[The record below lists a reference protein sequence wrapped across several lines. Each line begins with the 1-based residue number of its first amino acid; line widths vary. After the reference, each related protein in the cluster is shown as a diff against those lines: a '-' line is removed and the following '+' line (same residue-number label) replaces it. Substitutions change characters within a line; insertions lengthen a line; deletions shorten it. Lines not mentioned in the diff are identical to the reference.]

1 MKQEKQIT
9 SADQLVDGKKYWL
22 QSEFSLTRYESTF
35 WEADK
40 HTAWFTTCTPHARV
54 IGWAGPGITFT
65 NRQELFDLLAEMKV
79 KIYEK

>member
-35 WEADK
+35 WEVDK
-40 HTAWFTTCTPHARV
+40 HTAWFTTYAPHARI
-54 IGWAGPGITFT
+54 IGWTCPGITFI

>member
-9 SADQLVDGKKYWL
+9 SVDQLVDGKKYWL

-35 WEADK
+35 WEANK
-40 HTAWFTTCTPHARV
+40 HTAWFTTYTPHARV

>member
-1 MKQEKQIT
+1 MKQEKQIM

-35 WEADK
+35 WEANK
-40 HTAWFTTCTPHARV
+40 HTAWFTIYAPHARI
-54 IGWAGPGITFT
+54 IGWTRPGITFA

>member
-22 QSEFSLTRYESTF
+22 QSEFSPTRYESTF
-35 WEADK
+35 WEANK
-40 HTAWFTTCTPHARV
+40 HTAWFTTYAPHARV
-54 IGWAGPGITFT
+54 IGWAGPGITFA

>member
-22 QSEFSLTRYESTF
+22 QSEFSLTRYECRF
-35 WEADK
+35 WEVNEHK
-40 HTAWFTTCTPHARV
+40 AWFTSYVPYAKV
-54 IGWAGPGITFT
+54 IGLMPPSINFT

>member
-22 QSEFSLTRYESTF
+22 QSEFSLTRYESRF

-40 HTAWFTTCTPHARV
+40 HTAWFTTYMPNARV

>member
-1 MKQEKQIT
+1 MNKEKQIT

-22 QSEFSLTRYESTF
+22 QFEFSLTRYESTF

-40 HTAWFTTCTPHARV
+40 HTAWFTTYMPHARV
-54 IGWAGPGITFT
+54 IGWTRHGVTFT
-65 NRQELFDLLAEMKV
+65 NRQELFDLLAEMRV